1 VTFVLDVYKPL
12 VRREGSPI
20 VALVKG
26 WYDEKNEFEQIDF
39 HVGGEYVYNNFMALR
54 AGYSYDKD
62 GDLKTPTFGVG
73 VILDKINVD
82 IAYYGAV
89 DNPMQD
95 SMRFSAAYTF

>member
-1 VTFVLDVYKPL
+1 MPS
-12 VRREGSPI
+12 E
-20 VALVKG
+20 
-26 WYDEKNEFEQIDF
+26 YDEDDEFEQIDF
-39 HVGGEYVYNNFMALR
+39 KVGTEYIYNNFMALR

-73 VILDKINVD
+73 VIFDRINVD

-95 SMRFSAAYTF
+95 SMRFSAAYNF